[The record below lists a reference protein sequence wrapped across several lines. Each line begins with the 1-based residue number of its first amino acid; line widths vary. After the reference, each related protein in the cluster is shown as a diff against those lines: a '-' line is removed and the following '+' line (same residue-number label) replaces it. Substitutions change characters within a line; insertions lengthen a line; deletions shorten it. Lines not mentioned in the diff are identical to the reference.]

1 MSSHKKKTDH
11 GELEFTRAAYD
22 TLEDYQQ
29 DYKVVTRHSV
39 WTTEQRGVLAFVAT
53 VRKADQES
61 SERPIIT
68 QTDYWP
74 SATDLSWAAFWF
86 QHCFKTARMV
96 EAWAL
101 SERER
106 IKGSQQDMPAG
117 TSK

>member
-1 MSSHKKKTDH
+1 MGTYKKKTDN
-11 GELEFTRAAYD
+11 GEIEFTRAAYD

-29 DYKVVTRHSV
+29 EQGVVTAHTV
-39 WTTEQRGVLAFVAT
+39 WPTEQRGVLAFVAS
-53 VRKADQES
+53 VRLNKATATD
-61 SERPIIT
+61 RPIVT

-101 SERER
+101 AEKSRR
-106 IKGSQQDMPAG
+106 AQQ
-117 TSK
+117 